1 MFKKFMVSNND
12 LWHFVQMS
20 KKSGHKIYIAYQCK
34 IRMWSSIE
42 GSIPDFLLI
51 ILEYWIRG
59 WPLVAYV
66 AHVESCN
73 NS

>member
-1 MFKKFMVSNND
+1 MMSNND

-20 KKSGHKIYIAYQCK
+20 KNSGCKIYIAYQSK
-34 IRMWSSIE
+34 MQMQSSIE
-42 GSIPDFLLI
+42 GSILDLLLI